1 MELFDTTQLGLER
14 AITGAELRQSALS
27 ANVANANT
35 PGYKPKDVDFHSAL
49 RAAFAD
55 GGDVEHAPFKH
66 ITSDATMRP
75 DGSGVDIDVEASKLA
90 QNGLEYQALVQ
101 AAKGRIDII
110 ESAMGVR

>member
-14 AITGAELRQSALS
+14 AISGAEMRQSVLA

-35 PGYKPKDVDFHSAL
+35 PGYRPKDVDFHSAL
-49 RAAFAD
+49 RAAFAN
-55 GGDVEHAPFKH
+55 GGDVENAP
-66 ITSDATMRP
+66 ITETSSDAVVRA
-75 DGSGVDIDVEASKLA
+75 DGSGLDIDVEASKLS

-101 AAKGRIDII
+101 AARGRIDII